1 MSATLNILSIIIRMN
16 PANPATEGGK
26 PASSWCRSQARIN
39 GEGWWQEGH
48 PTIKLLP
55 EPIWP
60 VKTGQ
65 KHRPHIR
72 WYGEE
77 EEEEDVDHIIS
88 TFQLH
93 ELHL

>member
-1 MSATLNILSIIIRMN
+1 MRERERERERE
-16 PANPATEGGK
+16 NPATEGGK

-55 EPIWP
+55 EPIWS

-65 KHRPHIR
+65 KQRPHIEM
-72 WYGEE
+72 GKA
-77 EEEEDVDHIIS
+77 EDKDKEDIYI
-88 TFQLH
+88 TIFT
-93 ELHL
+93 